1 MTKLL
6 RKVDDEIG
14 NKTGVGRVGTGGLGW
29 HLNRRQGR
37 LDSEQGRRKKVRHH
51 I

>member
-1 MTKLL
+1 MMKSAIKREL
-6 RKVDDEIG
+6 
-14 NKTGVGRVGTGGLGW
+14 VGTGGLGW